1 MSLRE
6 TNSGTTCQGC
16 RSCRFWKTAGWV
28 ADMMPLELSR
38 RTVISILPTTSRLG
52 VVVAVVIR
60 MMGHTTEDVLRMV
73 GHITVGVRMEGIIL
87 ITEDVLHMMTVMNA
101 PVARAETSIMMRWTG
116 RLERPMMAAILL
128 TLCWISW
135 RSAVIARCCANHLGI
150 CFCTG
155 RALCQ

>member
-1 MSLRE
+1 
-6 TNSGTTCQGC
+6 
-16 RSCRFWKTAGWV
+16 
-28 ADMMPLELSR
+28 MPLELSR

-52 VVVAVVIR
+52 VVVAVVI
-60 MMGHTTEDVLRMV
+60 
-73 GHITVGVRMEGIIL
+73 RMEGIIL

-135 RSAVIARCCANHLGI
+135 RSAVIAHCCANHLGI